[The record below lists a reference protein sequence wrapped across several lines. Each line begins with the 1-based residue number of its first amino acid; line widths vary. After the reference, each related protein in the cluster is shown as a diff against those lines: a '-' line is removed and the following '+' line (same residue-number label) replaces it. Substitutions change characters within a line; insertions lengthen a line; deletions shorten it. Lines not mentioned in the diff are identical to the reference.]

1 MKLQIIETPDYN
13 IVIENK
19 IKEIKDYFIDKVKKG
34 EYKVVKI
41 ETHTATII
49 IDDKYEFEMWI
60 CNGKDSYD
68 FYSSSIFSS
77 NPLIMTMKGH
87 KSRGCTHM
95 KLHLLKVDKEKER
108 QEKLKEFNRL
118 KKELQIP

>member
-1 MKLQIIETPDYN
+1 MKLQIVKTPDYN
-13 IVIENK
+13 IMIENK
-19 IKEIKDYFIDKVKKG
+19 IKEIQDYFIDKVKKG

-60 CNGKDSYD
+60 CNGKESYD
-68 FYSSSIFSS
+68 FYSDNMFSS
-77 NPLIMTMKGH
+77 KTLIMTMKGY
-87 KSRGCTHM
+87 KSRGWNHM
-95 KLHLLKVDKEKER
+95 KVHLLKIDKEKER